1 MYACYRYYRLDY
13 SCYLWMFLRQ
23 FLGDLTHYTN
33 KEWLVLVHVDPSF
46 LFIHFSRQQEC
57 TALSTMKIISKK
69 NLFGFFQN
77 GTEHIFSTVGTKD
90 FSSIALHHSLY
101 INLSF
106 PLIIEESRISVN
118 VSIYSSTSNQNKSC
132 I

>member
-1 MYACYRYYRLDY
+1 MLPMDVSASISWRFDTLHKQRMACACACRPESQIQRKTSVY
-13 SCYLWMFLRQ
+13 
-23 FLGDLTHYTN
+23 
-33 KEWLVLVHVDPSF
+33 F